1 MRIDPYL
8 FFKGNCEEAFTF
20 YAKLL
25 NGKIEAMLKH
35 EGTPAA
41 EHTAKE
47 WLQKILHARLVVGD
61 QVLMASDAP
70 PGHQQETG
78 GYSVAL
84 QVPTVEEAKRV
95 FDGLA
100 AGGKIN
106 MPLSPTFFAKSF
118 GMLVDRFGT
127 PWMVNCPAEG
137 Y

>member
-8 FFKGNCEEAFTF
+8 FFKGNCEEAFKF

-35 EGTPAA
+35 EGSPA
-41 EHTAKE
+41 EGHVPRE
-47 WLQKILHARLVVGD
+47 WNQKIMHARLTIGD

-70 PGHQQETG
+70 PGHQQDTG
-78 GYSVAL
+78 GYSVSL

-100 AGGKIN
+100 QGGKVN
-106 MPLSPTFFAKSF
+106 MPLGETFFAKSF

-127 PWMVNCPAEG
+127 PWMVNCPKPM
-137 Y
+137 

>member
-41 EHTAKE
+41 EHTPPE
-47 WLQKILHARLVVGD
+47 WMQKILHARLVIGD

-70 PGHQQETG
+70 PGHQQPTG
-78 GYSVAL
+78 GYSVSL
-84 QVPTVEEAKRV
+84 QVPTVEEATRV
-95 FDGLA
+95 FNGLA
-100 AGGKIN
+100 EGGKVN
-106 MPLSPTFFAKSF
+106 MPLSETFFAKSF

-127 PWMVNCPAEG
+127 PWMVNCPRPM
-137 Y
+137 

>member
-8 FFKGNCEEAFTF
+8 FFKGNCEEAFSF

-41 EHTAKE
+41 EHTPPE
-47 WLQKILHARLVVGD
+47 WMQKILHARLVIGD

-70 PGHQQETG
+70 PGHQQPTG
-78 GYSVAL
+78 GYSVSL
-84 QVPTVEEAKRV
+84 QVPTVEEATRV
-95 FDGLA
+95 FNGLA
-100 AGGKIN
+100 EGGKVN
-106 MPLSPTFFAKSF
+106 MPLSETFFAKSF

-127 PWMVNCPAEG
+127 PWMVNCPRPM
-137 Y
+137 

>member
-41 EHTAKE
+41 EHTPKE
-47 WLQKILHARLVVGD
+47 WQKKILHARLVVGD

-78 GYSVAL
+78 GYSVSL
-84 QVPTVEEAKRV
+84 QVPTVEEASRV
-95 FDGLA
+95 FNGLA
-100 AGGKIN
+100 AGGKVN
-106 MPLSPTFFAKSF
+106 MPLSATFFAKSF

-127 PWMVNCPAEG
+127 PWMVNCPADM
-137 Y
+137 